1 MPGRVIMTTSS
12 LSRSIEIELLAPP
25 RETTTVDAETTV
37 LQLFDAH
44 AARLRRYVYRCGLP
58 PDAADDVV
66 QEAFLALFRHLQN
79 GGNRDNLPGWL
90 VQVCFRL
97 ALKSR
102 HRSARRSAHERPLE
116 GHALEVADAMQ
127 SAEAQLLTRQRR
139 RWVNA
144 VVQALPERDRQCL
157 WMRAEGVT
165 YRTIADELGMSLG
178 AVAKAVARAAARLAH
193 GIKE

>member
-1 MPGRVIMTTSS
+1 MASSS
-12 LSRSIEIELLAPP
+12 LSSSIEIELLVASSA
-25 RETTTVDAETTV
+25 TSADAETMV
-37 LQLFDAH
+37 LHLFDAH
-44 AARLRRYVYRCGLP
+44 AARLRRYVYRCGLS

-102 HRSARRSAHERPLE
+102 HRAARRSAHERPLE
-116 GHALEVADAMQ
+116 GLAFEVADAML
-127 SAEAQLLTRQRR
+127 SAEARLLTRQRR

-165 YRTIADELGMSLG
+165 YRTIADELGISLG
-178 AVAKAVARAAARLAH
+178 AVAKAIARAAARLAH
-193 GIKE
+193 GIRE